1 MALFGAG
8 SAGTSI
14 VGFDGGFARHR
25 KKSGQAL
32 VCVAINWSTKAQS
45 QANGRLYASEAGVS
59 SYSDRGLVDPQ
70 SLLGQT
76 H

>member
-32 VCVAINWSTKAQS
+32 VCVAIN
-45 QANGRLYASEAGVS
+45 
-59 SYSDRGLVDPQ
+59 
-70 SLLGQT
+70 
-76 H
+76 